1 MNKNKF
7 ITKVLQPG
15 FWFVSIYA
23 YQKLSFFYHI
33 AICVFYNDS
42 SLCSKS
48 VNEHVSKWHIVTT
61 VVLNV
66 KDNYRPNP
74 VYTLIGVMAIAVLAI
89 ILNYYNSL

>member
-1 MNKNKF
+1 VAF
-7 ITKVLQPG
+7 VITAH
-15 FWFVSIYA
+15 YA
-23 YQKLSFFYHI
+23 P
-33 AICVFYNDS
+33 
-42 SLCSKS
+42 SL

-74 VYTLIGVMAIAVLAI
+74 VYILIGVMAIAVLAI